1 MVKVMTGDRRSWPLE
16 KSFSIGHMMTTAV
29 TAFYMIWWASAADT
43 RLAQTQESFKQYV
56 EAQVKVI
63 DAINARLEVIR
74 LESDMKR
81 TRIKAEIRED
91 LNTFKTEIRSDLSH
105 IDNKVDRL
113 LEIKVQDKQQ

>member
-1 MVKVMTGDRRSWPLE
+1 
-16 KSFSIGHMMTTAV
+16 MMTTAI

-74 LESDMKR
+74 LEADMKR
-81 TRIKAEIRED
+81 TEIKSEIRGD
-91 LNTFKTEIRSDLSH
+91 LNSFKTEIRSDLSR

-113 LEIKVQDKQQ
+113 LEIKVQEKQR